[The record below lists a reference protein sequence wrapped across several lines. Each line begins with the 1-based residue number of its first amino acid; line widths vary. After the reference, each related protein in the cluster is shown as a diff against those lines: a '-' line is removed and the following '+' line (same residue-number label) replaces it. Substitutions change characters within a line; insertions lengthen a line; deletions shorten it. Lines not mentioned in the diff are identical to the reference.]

1 MCVKVYEKCKPFK
14 KADRAMQ
21 KCIYERLIRLEDKI
35 VSTGYTDVNLIF
47 SDDSITYDRISDEL
61 YIYKTHGR
69 DNQQIRIVYG
79 YDGSNIYLV
88 DFVNKK
94 ANNKQYLSD
103 LGSKFR
109 NMNLCD
115 MNFFEVRFA

>member
-14 KADRAMQ
+14 KADRSMQ

-47 SDDSITYDRISDEL
+47 SDDSITYDRISKDL
-61 YIYKTHGR
+61 FVYKTHGPN
-69 DNQQIRIVYG
+69 NQQIRVVYG

-103 LGSKFR
+103 LGVKFR
-109 NMNLCD
+109 NMSLCD